1 MSTIF
6 SLAIYWFGVICGV
19 GFGYMLRGLIEIGRQ
34 GKFVRHNHAGSWL
47 DEKERTSRRV
57 D

>member
-19 GFGYMLRGLIEIGRQ
+19 GFGYMLRGLIETNRQ
-34 GKFVRHNHAGSWL
+34 VR
-47 DEKERTSRRV
+47 RRQA
-57 D
+57 